1 MNPTTASDA
10 YRTTA
15 PPPPAATGA
24 DCWPEETPD
33 PAARTAR
40 DLLDPALFATLT
52 ARIAADRPDLIG
64 DMPARIL
71 DQALAFLG
79 TCAVTT
85 TPIGPSDL
93 VDIGWHTL
101 ILHTDLYNSLCHRI
115 AGRFIHH
122 IPDNPAGTGDSAPIS
137 TTTAAITTA
146 GYRLDLPL
154 WTSSGT
160 ADCTQCHAGCT
171 DSPTR

>member
-1 MNPTTASDA
+1 MTPTTAPNDH
-10 YRTTA
+10 RTN
-15 PPPPAATGA
+15 PSATVGA
-24 DCWPEETPD
+24 DCWPEETPN
-33 PAARTAR
+33 PAARTGSSLI
-40 DLLDPALFATLT
+40 DLALFTTLT
-52 ARIAADRPDLIG
+52 TRIAADHPDLSD

-79 TCAVTT
+79 ACAVTT

-101 ILHTDLYNSLCHRI
+101 ILHTEIYTDLCHRI

-122 IPDNPAGTGDSAPIS
+122 IPDDPADTGTSAPLT
-137 TTTAAITTA
+137 TTTAAITAA
-146 GYRLDLPL
+146 GYRIDLPL

-160 ADCTQCHAGCT
+160 AKCTQCHAGCT